1 MGTKNNDGEKPKE
14 GSKSGRSSN
23 GFIPTSFRVLS
34 RIVSSGASTVSSTV
48 RSAASAIVDRDNEH
62 DQVLWAG
69 FDKLECEGGTSRQI
83 LLLGCQYGFQI
94 WDVEDSDNIRN
105 LVSRSDGPVPFMHI
119 LPKPIASKKHEDK
132 FSDSHPVL
140 ILCTDGCFSGGS
152 NIREGIGKLHDV
164 TIQQHHDQESTSF
177 DPTIVW
183 FYSLTCYSYVHQLKF
198 RSVVHLVRCSSR
210 VIAIL
215 QATQIHC
222 FDAATLDK
230 EYTVVTNPVITG
242 FSGFGSTG
250 VGPLALGPRWMAYS
264 GSPVSISNSGHIN
277 PQHLTPSASFPSL
290 APNGSLIAH
299 YAKESSKRLAAG
311 IVTLGDIGYKKL
323 ARYYSD
329 LSPDSNCSQSGTA
342 CGKISGTANGHLP
355 GADNVGMVIVRDIVS
370 KALIA
375 QFRAHKSPIS
385 ALCFDPSSTR
395 LVTASVQGH
404 NINVF
409 QIMPILSE
417 NKSPNPG
424 SSYLHLYRLQRGL
437 TNAVIQDISFS
448 GDSQWIMITSSR
460 GTSHLFTIPSSGTV
474 NFQSSDAFL
483 TGRSNGSSV
492 LEKPAVHCTSNSK
505 IPVLNQHNICESGP
519 PVTLSAVGRI
529 RSGGNGWRN
538 TVTGAAAAATG
549 RTISFSGSIASAFHH
564 CNSTRQC
571 ADSGLLKAN
580 HRLLVFSSPGCMT
593 QYALRMCSELDSVAT
608 VPAMGST
615 YEADL
620 ETKLVVEAIQKWNI
634 FQKQNYKERDDNAD
648 IYGEFGCSDSSK
660 VFPEGITK
668 GNSLSSETRNTF
680 TKEKIRSEIGH
691 HIYISEAELQMHRPH
706 NQVWA
711 KPEVFFRSFV
721 MDRIHLDD
729 EGGGEAEIEVIPT
742 HIVEAR
748 SKHLFPV
755 YCHHLQASKSGKA
768 SQQLRPSPEVSESN
782 KLKLNSGCECSSL
795 SMDESSIELHHGR
808 ETVRD
813 SVGAICQTASAFVNS
828 SDNSSIDY
836 VNDIRSTM
844 ETTQS
849 KFVNTNL
856 GVTKTVTH
864 LEDEAG

>member
-1 MGTKNNDGEKPKE
+1 M
-14 GSKSGRSSN
+14 
-23 GFIPTSFRVLS
+23 
-34 RIVSSGASTVSSTV
+34 
-48 RSAASAIVDRDNEH
+48 
-62 DQVLWAG
+62 
-69 FDKLECEGGTSRQI
+69 
-83 LLLGCQYGFQI
+83 
-94 WDVEDSDNIRN
+94 
-105 LVSRSDGPVPFMHI
+105 
-119 LPKPIASKKHEDK
+119 
-132 FSDSHPVL
+132 
-140 ILCTDGCFSGGS
+140 
-152 NIREGIGKLHDV
+152 
-164 TIQQHHDQESTSF
+164 
-177 DPTIVW
+177 
-183 FYSLTCYSYVHQLKF
+183 
-198 RSVVHLVRCSSR
+198 
-210 VIAIL
+210 VI
-215 QATQIHC
+215 
-222 FDAATLDK
+222 
-230 EYTVVTNPVITG
+230 
-242 FSGFGSTG
+242 
-250 VGPLALGPRWMAYS
+250 
-264 GSPVSISNSGHIN
+264 
-277 PQHLTPSASFPSL
+277 
-290 APNGSLIAH
+290 
-299 YAKESSKRLAAG
+299 
-311 IVTLGDIGYKKL
+311 
-323 ARYYSD
+323 
-329 LSPDSNCSQSGTA
+329 SQ
-342 CGKISGTANGHLP
+342 
-355 GADNVGMVIVRDIVS
+355 VIVRDIVS

-409 QIMPILSE
+409 RIMPILSE

-460 GTSHLFTIPSSGTV
+460 GTSHLFKIPPSGTV

-483 TGRSNGSSV
+483 TARSNVSTV
-492 LEKPAVHCTSNSK
+492 LEKHAVHCTSNLK
-505 IPVLNQHNICESGP
+505 ILVLNQHNICESGP

-529 RSGGNGWRN
+529 RSGSNGWIN

-564 CNSTRQC
+564 CNSTSQY
-571 ADSGLLKAN
+571 ADSGLVKAN
-580 HRLLVFSSPGCMT
+580 HHLLVFSSPGCMT

-608 VPAMGST
+608 IPAMGST

-691 HIYISEAELQMHRPH
+691 HIYISEAELQMHKPH

-729 EGGGEAEIEVIPT
+729 EGGGEVEIEVIPT

-755 YCHHLQASKSGKA
+755 YSHHLQASKSGKA
-768 SQQLRPSPEVSESN
+768 SQQLLPSPEVSEST
-782 KLKLNSGCECSSL
+782 KLKLNSGCERSSL

-808 ETVRD
+808 ETERDSVERD
-813 SVGAICQTASAFVNS
+813 SVGTTCQTSAFVNS
-828 SDNSSIDY
+828 SDNTSLDY
-836 VNDIRSTM
+836 VNDIRRSM
-844 ETTQS
+844 VTTQS
-849 KFVNTNL
+849 EFVNTNL
-856 GVTKTVTH
+856 GITKTVTH
-864 LEDEAG
+864 LEDEAS

>member
-48 RSAASAIVDRDNEH
+48 RSAASAIVDRDNDH
-62 DQVLWAG
+62 DQLRAAKVGLDTKVLWAG

-105 LVSRSDGPVPFMHI
+105 LVS
-119 LPKPIASKKHEDK
+119 
-132 FSDSHPVL
+132 
-140 ILCTDGCFSGGS
+140 S

-564 CNSTRQC
+564 CNSTSQY

-580 HRLLVFSSPGCMT
+580 HRLFVFSSPGCMT
-593 QYALRMCSELDSVAT
+593 QYALHMCSELDSVAT

-691 HIYISEAELQMHRPH
+691 HIYISEAELQMHKPH

-755 YCHHLQASKSGKA
+755 YSHHLQASKSGKA
-768 SQQLRPSPEVSESN
+768 SVCVHGDNSQQLRLSPEVSESN

-808 ETVRD
+808 ETERD
-813 SVGAICQTASAFVNS
+813 SVGVTCQTTSAFVNS
-828 SDNSSIDY
+828 SDNTSLDY

-856 GVTKTVTH
+856 GVTKTITH

>member
-1 MGTKNNDGEKPKE
+1 MGMKNNDGEKTE
-14 GSKSGRSSN
+14 QRSKSGRSGN
-23 GFIPTSFRVLS
+23 GFIPSSFRLLS
-34 RIVSSGASTVSSTV
+34 RIVSSGASTVASTV
-48 RSAASAIVDRDNEH
+48 RSAALAIVDRDNDH

-69 FDKLECEGGTSRQI
+69 FDKLECEGGMSRQI

-105 LVSRSDGPVPFMHI
+105 LVSRPDGPVPFMQI

-132 FSDSHPVL
+132 FSGSRPVL
-140 ILCTDGCFSGGS
+140 ILYTDGCFSGGS
-152 NIREGIGKLHDV
+152 NIREGIRKL
-164 TIQQHHDQESTSF
+164 HDQESTSF
-177 DPTIVW
+177 DPSIVW
-183 FYSLTCYSYVHQLKF
+183 FYSLTCHSYVHQLKF
-198 RSVVHLVRCSSR
+198 KSVIHLVRCSSR

-215 QATQIHC
+215 QATQIHF

-230 EYTVVTNPVITG
+230 VYTVVTNPVITG
-242 FSGFGSTG
+242 FSGFGSKG
-250 VGPLALGPRWMAYS
+250 VGPLALGARWMAYS
-264 GSPVSISNSGHIN
+264 GTPVSISNSGHVN
-277 PQHLTPSASFPSL
+277 PQNLTPSASFPSL
-290 APNGSLIAH
+290 APNGSLISH
-299 YAKESSKRLAAG
+299 YAKESSKQLAAG

-329 LSPDSNCSQSGTA
+329 LSPDSNCSQSGSA

-395 LVTASVQGH
+395 LVTASVHGH

-437 TNAVIQDISFS
+437 TNAVIEDISFS

-460 GTSHLFTIPSSGTV
+460 GTSHLFTIPPSGTV
-474 NFQSSDAFL
+474 NFQSSDAFV

-505 IPVLNQHNICESGP
+505 IPLLNQHNICESDP
-519 PVTLSAVGRI
+519 LVTLSAIGRI
-529 RSGGNGWRN
+529 RSGSNGWRN

-564 CNSTRQC
+564 CNSTRQY

-580 HRLLVFSSPGCMT
+580 HCLLVFSSPGCMT
-593 QYALRMCSELDSVAT
+593 QYALRMCSELDSIAT
-608 VPAMGST
+608 FPAMGST
-615 YEADL
+615 YEEDL

-634 FQKQNYKERDDNAD
+634 FQKQNYKERVDNAD

-668 GNSLSSETRNTF
+668 GNSLSSETRDTF
-680 TKEKIRSEIGH
+680 IKEKIRSELGH
-691 HIYISEAELQMHRPH
+691 HIYISEAELQMHKPH

-711 KPEVFFRSFV
+711 KPESY
-721 MDRIHLDD
+721 L
-729 EGGGEAEIEVIPT
+729 
-742 HIVEAR
+742 
-748 SKHLFPV
+748 
-755 YCHHLQASKSGKA
+755 
-768 SQQLRPSPEVSESN
+768 
-782 KLKLNSGCECSSL
+782 
-795 SMDESSIELHHGR
+795 
-808 ETVRD
+808 
-813 SVGAICQTASAFVNS
+813 IC
-828 SDNSSIDY
+828 
-836 VNDIRSTM
+836 R
-844 ETTQS
+844 
-849 KFVNTNL
+849 
-856 GVTKTVTH
+856 
-864 LEDEAG
+864 

>member
-34 RIVSSGASTVSSTV
+34 RIVSSGASTVASTV
-48 RSAASAIVDRDNEH
+48 RSAASAIMDRDNDH

-105 LVSRSDGPVPFMHI
+105 LVS
-119 LPKPIASKKHEDK
+119 
-132 FSDSHPVL
+132 
-140 ILCTDGCFSGGS
+140 S

-177 DPTIVW
+177 DPAIVW
-183 FYSLTCYSYVHQLKF
+183 FYSLTCHSYVHQLKF

-222 FDAATLDK
+222 FDAATLYK

-290 APNGSLIAH
+290 APNGSLITH
-299 YAKESSKRLAAG
+299 YAKESSKQLAAG

-329 LSPDSNCSQSGTA
+329 LSPDSNCSHSGTA

-370 KALIA
+370 KALVA
-375 QFRAHKSPIS
+375 QFRAHKSPVS

-424 SSYLHLYRLQRGL
+424 SSYLHLYRLQRGP

-460 GTSHLFTIPSSGTV
+460 GTSHLFTIPPSGTV

-492 LEKPAVHCTSNSK
+492 LEKPAVHCTLNSK
-505 IPVLNQHNICESGP
+505 IPVLNLHNICESGP

-564 CNSTRQC
+564 CNSTSQY

-580 HRLLVFSSPGCMT
+580 HRLLVFSSRGCMT

-608 VPAMGST
+608 FPSMGST
-615 YEADL
+615 YEAYL

-668 GNSLSSETRNTF
+668 GNSVSSETWNTF

-691 HIYISEAELQMHRPH
+691 HIYISEAELQMHKPH

-742 HIVEAR
+742 HMVEAR

-755 YCHHLQASKSGKA
+755 YSHHLQASKSGKA
-768 SQQLRPSPEVSESN
+768 SVRVHGDNIQQLRPSPEVTASN

-808 ETVRD
+808 ETERD
-813 SVGAICQTASAFVNS
+813 SVGATCQTTSAFVNS
-828 SDNSSIDY
+828 SDNTSLDY

-856 GVTKTVTH
+856 GVTKTH
-864 LEDEAG
+864 SFRR

>member
-1 MGTKNNDGEKPKE
+1 MVERKEMEKLFNQLVKAEKRVDELLDITETKGLLKLFAVKRSKLDERKKQLNENNNDGEKPKE

-34 RIVSSGASTVSSTV
+34 RIVSSGASTV
-48 RSAASAIVDRDNEH
+48 RSAASAIVDRDNDH

-69 FDKLECEGGTSRQI
+69 FDKLE
-83 LLLGCQYGFQI
+83 Y
-94 WDVEDSDNIRN
+94 
-105 LVSRSDGPVPFMHI
+105 GPVPFIHI

-132 FSDSHPVL
+132 FSDSRPVL
-140 ILCTDGCFSGGS
+140 ILCTD
-152 NIREGIGKLHDV
+152 RP
-164 TIQQHHDQESTSF
+164 SF
-177 DPTIVW
+177 DPAIVW
-183 FYSLTCYSYVHQLKF
+183 FYSLTCHSYVHQLKF

-222 FDAATLDK
+222 FDAATLYK

-242 FSGFGSTG
+242 FSGFCSTG

-299 YAKESSKRLAAG
+299 YAKESSKQLAAG
-311 IVTLGDIGYKKL
+311 IVTLGDIRYKKL

-370 KALIA
+370 KALVA

-424 SSYLHLYRLQRGL
+424 SSYLHLYRLQCGL
-437 TNAVIQDISFS
+437 TNAVKQDISFS

-460 GTSHLFTIPSSGTV
+460 GTSHLFTIPPSGTV

-492 LEKPAVHCTSNSK
+492 LEKPAVHCTLNSK
-505 IPVLNQHNICESGP
+505 IPVLNLHNICESGP

-564 CNSTRQC
+564 CNSTSQY

-648 IYGEFGCSDSSK
+648 IYGEFGCSDNSK

-668 GNSLSSETRNTF
+668 GNSLSSDTWNTF
-680 TKEKIRSEIGH
+680 TKEKVRSEIGH
-691 HIYISEAELQMHRPH
+691 HIYISEAELQMHKPH

-742 HIVEAR
+742 HMVEAR

-755 YCHHLQASKSGKA
+755 YSHHLQASKSGKA
-768 SQQLRPSPEVSESN
+768 SVHVHGDNSQQLRPSPEVSESN

-808 ETVRD
+808 ETERD
-813 SVGAICQTASAFVNS
+813 SVRATCQTTSAFVNS
-828 SDNSSIDY
+828 SDNTSLDY
-836 VNDIRSTM
+836 LNDIRSTM

-856 GVTKTVTH
+856 GVTKTH
-864 LEDEAG
+864 SFRR

>member
-105 LVSRSDGPVPFMHI
+105 LVS
-119 LPKPIASKKHEDK
+119 
-132 FSDSHPVL
+132 
-140 ILCTDGCFSGGS
+140 S